1 MANGELLNRIRDTG
15 RAKEVSHITVAI
27 DSSKFTKRKLNIFKQ
42 GLDKGYV
49 VCGVDTGNLLDAF
62 SHGYGFRVAALHKSR
77 WYMNH
82 IKLDMIQPEKIESLF
97 SYLIACRKLDPQ
109 QNKWRVEQ
117 LEKSFDEYK
126 RTESLQQ
133 VVPLEKSDTYKYIEE
148 FLLAP
153 TPQEEYNKQRFLDDL
168 EEGRTINITYEP

>member
-15 RAKEVSHITVAI
+15 RANEVSHITVAI

-49 VCGVDTGNLLDAF
+49 ACGVDTGSLLQAF
-62 SHGYGFRVAALHKSR
+62 AHGYGFRVATFHKSR
-77 WYMNH
+77 WYRNY
-82 IKLDMIQPEKIESLF
+82 IRTDMVKPEEVENLF
-97 SYLIACRKLDPQ
+97 SYLIACRKLDPH
-109 QNKWRVEQ
+109 QNRKWQSTELQRLYEG
-117 LEKSFDEYK
+117 YK
-126 RTESLQQ
+126 ETGEVQHL
-133 VVPLEKSDTYKYIEE
+133 PLEQSNDYKYIEE